1 MTSSKKVDIGDFDA
15 VGVLSDLFV
24 TLREKVMLSEVE
36 ASAIFS
42 APDGWHVVVVTAKPG
57 GSTVLIC
64 RFHQLSLSR
73 LRNVADALVR
83 RGWLLDEDR
92 EGATLRM
99 APGTTT
105 TDVAFEVLAAL
116 VTAGAPSGEREIELR
131 DGQGNPIALS

>member
-1 MTSSKKVDIGDFDA
+1 MTSSQKVDIGDFDA
-15 VGVLSDLFV
+15 VGAFSDLFI
-24 TLREKVMLSEVE
+24 TLREKVMMSDSES
-36 ASAIFS
+36 SAVIS
-42 APDGWHVVVVTAKPG
+42 APAGWHGVVVTAKPG

-64 RFHQLSLSR
+64 RFNNLSLSR

-116 VTAGAPSGEREIELR
+116 GTAGAPSGEREVVLR
-131 DGQGNPIALS
+131 DARGDDV